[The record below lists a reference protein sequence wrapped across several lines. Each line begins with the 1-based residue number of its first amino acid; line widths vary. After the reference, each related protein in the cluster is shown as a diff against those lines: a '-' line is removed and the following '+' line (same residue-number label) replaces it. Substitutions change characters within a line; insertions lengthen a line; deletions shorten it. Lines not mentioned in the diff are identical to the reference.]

1 MSQPPSAL
9 AELGAA
15 IRGWAPVAVIVIGGI
30 GAWFNLSAK
39 VERIEE
45 RHAEWRKAQ
54 TVAIQQL
61 TTLIEKQGNET
72 RAHALDLA
80 VIKTGN
86 DAIRDQLRR
95 LDQRGER
102 TERQG
107 FAPAVPPEGRSR

>member
-1 MSQPPSAL
+1 MSPPPSAL
-9 AELGAA
+9 GEFGAA
-15 IRGWAPVAVIVIGGI
+15 IRAWAPVAVIVIGGM
-30 GAWFNLSAK
+30 GAWFNLAAK

-45 RHAEWRKAQ
+45 RHAEWRQAQ

-61 TTLIEKQGNET
+61 TKLIERQGNET
-72 RAHALDLA
+72 RQHALDLA

-95 LDQRGER
+95 LDHRAER

-107 FAPAVPPEGRSR
+107 VSPAAREVP